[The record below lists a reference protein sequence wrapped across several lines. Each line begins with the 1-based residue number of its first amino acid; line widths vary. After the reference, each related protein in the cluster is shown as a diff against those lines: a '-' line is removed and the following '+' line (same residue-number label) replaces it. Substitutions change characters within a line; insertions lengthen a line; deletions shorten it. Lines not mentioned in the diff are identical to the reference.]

1 MLKMLISPWIAL
13 IVLIIVVIA
22 ATIAFI
28 FVKHNM
34 KEEDYIEILNRLED
48 MAHTSDSISQSID
61 QTYQEYNNI
70 VEERKLKKEEKRLAR
85 KQKFKL
91 IKKQKK

>member
-1 MLKMLISPWIAL
+1 MLKMLISPWVAL

-28 FVKHNM
+28 FIKHNM

-61 QTYQEYNNI
+61 KTYQEYNNI

>member
-1 MLKMLISPWIAL
+1 MLKMLISPWVALIAL
-13 IVLIIVVIA
+13 VIVVIA

-48 MAHTSDSISQSID
+48 MAHTSDSIFRALIIPTKNTITLLRKENSKKKKRD
-61 QTYQEYNNI
+61 WP
-70 VEERKLKKEEKRLAR
+70 ERKSLKKA
-85 KQKFKL
+85 
-91 IKKQKK
+91 

>member
-1 MLKMLISPWIAL
+1 MLKMLISPWVAL

>member
-1 MLKMLISPWIAL
+1 MLKMLISPWVAL

-28 FVKHNM
+28 FIKHNM

-61 QTYQEYNNI
+61 KTYQEYNNI

-85 KQKFKL
+85 KQRFKL
-91 IKKQKK
+91 IKKHKK

>member
-13 IVLIIVVIA
+13 IALVIVVIA

-48 MAHTSDSISQSID
+48 VAHTSDSIFQSID
-61 QTYQEYNNI
+61 NTYQEYNNI
-70 VEERKLKKEEKRLAR
+70 VEERKLKKKKRDWPER
-85 KQKFKL
+85 KSL
-91 IKKQKK
+91 N

>member
-1 MLKMLISPWIAL
+1 MLKMLISPWVAL
-13 IVLIIVVIA
+13 IALIIVVVA

-28 FVKHNM
+28 FMKHNM
-34 KEEDYIEILNRLED
+34 KEEDYIEFLNRLED
-48 MAHTSDSISQSID
+48 VAHTSDSISQGID
-61 QTYQEYNNI
+61 KTYQEYNNI

-91 IKKQKK
+91 TKNHKK

>member
-1 MLKMLISPWIAL
+1 MLISPWIAL
-13 IVLIIVVIA
+13 IALVIVVIA

-48 MAHTSDSISQSID
+48 VAHTSDSIFQSID
-61 QTYQEYNNI
+61 NTYQEYNNI
-70 VEERKLKKEEKRLAR
+70 VEERKLKKKKRDWPER
-85 KQKFKL
+85 KSL
-91 IKKQKK
+91 N

>member
-1 MLKMLISPWIAL
+1 MLKMLISPWVAL

-61 QTYQEYNNI
+61 KTYQEYNNI

-85 KQKFKL
+85 KQRFKL
-91 IKKQKK
+91 IKKHKK

>member
-13 IVLIIVVIA
+13 IVLIIIVIA